1 MPFDPDILLLRVYPK
16 EFIRDVYN
24 VFYVRMFVIG

>member
-1 MPFDPDILLLRVYPK
+1 MPFDPDILFLKIYSK

-24 VFYVRMFVIG
+24 VFHIRTFVRG